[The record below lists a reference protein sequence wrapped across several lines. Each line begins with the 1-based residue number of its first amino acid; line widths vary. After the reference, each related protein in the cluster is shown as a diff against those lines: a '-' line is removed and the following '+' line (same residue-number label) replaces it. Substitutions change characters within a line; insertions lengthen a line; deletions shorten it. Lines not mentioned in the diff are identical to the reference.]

1 MTPSLVLMT
10 GLPGSGK
17 TTLARELEAR
27 GFLRLCPDEQVWAE
41 HGHYGR
47 DFPRGEYK
55 VRERPI
61 LARIA
66 GDAAIALRSGLS
78 VVMDHGFWTAQE
90 RRDWRRV
97 GEGAG
102 ATVVLVYLPATHD
115 DLWARIQGRNA
126 DTLDDPNSMY
136 FSESDLLRH
145 ATRFEPPG
153 PDEPH
158 LVHDGHPETVLAA
171 LQDVA

>member
-1 MTPSLVLMT
+1 MTPYLVLMT

-17 TTLARELEAR
+17 TTLARKLEVC

-66 GDAAIALRSGLS
+66 DDAAIALRSGRN

-97 GEGAG
+97 GEEAG
-102 ATVVLVYLPATHD
+102 ATVVLIYLPATHD
-115 DLWARIQGRNA
+115 ELWARIKGRNTN
-126 DTLDDPNSMY
+126 TLDDPNSMY

-145 ATRFEPPG
+145 AARFEPPE
-153 PDEPH
+153 PNEPH
-158 LVHDGHPETVLAA
+158 LVHNGHLETVLTA
-171 LQDVA
+171 LQDAA